1 MSSGSIDDEVNTA
14 RQQPRCGLAS
24 FAAVAINTLVL
35 EFVTWVLMVTAW
47 YFLPVIALPA
57 LVVDALVAYGLTRGR
72 GTVCQVGRGM
82 AIGCIVP
89 LLTMVIFIPGWII
102 AQNFA
107 Y

>member
-1 MSSGSIDDEVNTA
+1 MSSGLVDDEVNTVGQ
-14 RQQPRCGLAS
+14 RRYGLAS

-47 YFLPVIALPA
+47 YLLPVIVLPA
-57 LVVDALVAYGLTRGR
+57 LAVDALVAYGLTRAR
-72 GTVCQVGRGM
+72 GVASQVGRGM
-82 AIGCIVP
+82 AIGCIAP
-89 LLTMVIFIPGWII
+89 LLTVLIFIPGWII